1 MIRISGVWLF
11 AFAAVV
17 LVGCGGSPGTGGR
30 RSSARAV
37 SPTSVPGGDGVL
49 PYAGAPKVVSPL
61 PVSVLSG
68 DPCVDALTA
77 DQTKTVFGRVV
88 GGRRSDS
95 GALGPSCEWSTPD
108 TGAGLLLTYD
118 STHDGLSSVYR
129 GIKPRAIVWRE
140 TSVRD
145 FPAAGHVTEFGG
157 SQDEFCDI
165 SVGVVDSASVDIG
178 LTVSMAKAGKTD
190 PCAVDLQI
198 ADMVIGNLKRKA
210 GS

>member
-1 MIRISGVWLF
+1 
-11 AFAAVV
+11 
-17 LVGCGGSPGTGGR
+17 
-30 RSSARAV
+30 
-37 SPTSVPGGDGVL
+37 
-49 PYAGAPKVVSPL
+49 
-61 PVSVLSG
+61 
-68 DPCVDALTA
+68 
-77 DQTKTVFGRVV
+77 
-88 GGRRSDS
+88 
-95 GALGPSCEWSTPD
+95 
-108 TGAGLLLTYD
+108 
-118 STHDGLSSVYR
+118 
-129 GIKPRAIVWRE
+129 VWRE